1 MAHGFTDT
9 TRKGDTVAK
18 KDDEQTS
25 GSTIADLVSAIKSLP
40 QEDLRGL
47 LTAAGLAPTT
57 IGMTPD
63 LLQSLLGSMGATSA
77 AAMKEAY
84 RQQRKENPNYPEV
97 SVFNPEGK
105 FDDDGNAKPAKEVF
119 KRPTFFN
126 GVRLGGE
133 LETPEEIRLFNTF
146 TDTKL
151 ARHGRW
157 KLEIEDRGTRNERC
171 LLTIPSRTADD
182 RMENAV
188 PLPLI
193 LRELMGGADA
203 VNPETLQRQIEELKA
218 QVAKLAPAGAAA

>member
-1 MAHGFTDT
+1 MAKNDEN
-9 TRKGDTVAK
+9 KG
-18 KDDEQTS
+18 
-25 GSTIADLVSAIKSLP
+25 TIADLVAAIKDLP
-40 QEDLRGL
+40 QDDLRGL
-47 LTAAGLAPTT
+47 LTAAGIAPTT

-97 SVFNPEGK
+97 SVFNPDGK
-105 FDDDGNAKPAKEVF
+105 FDDDGNAREPKVTF

-133 LETPEEIRLFNTF
+133 LETPEEIRLFNSF

-151 ARHGRW
+151 ARDGRW
-157 KLEIEDRGTRNERC
+157 KLEIEDKGTRNERC

-193 LRELMGGADA
+193 LRELLGGADA
-203 VNPETLQRQIEELKA
+203 VNPETLQRQIDELNK
-218 QVAKLAPAGAAA
+218 KLAALTPAGAAA

>member
-1 MAHGFTDT
+1 MAK
-9 TRKGDTVAK
+9 R
-18 KDDEQTS
+18 DEN
-25 GSTIADLVSAIKSLP
+25 GEGGVNLADLVSALKSLP

-47 LTAAGLAPTT
+47 LTTAGIAPTT
-57 IGMTPD
+57 IGMTPET
-63 LLQSLLGSMGATSA
+63 LQSLLGSMGATSA
-77 AAMKEAY
+77 AAMREAY

-97 SVFNPEGK
+97 SVFNPGGK
-105 FDDDGNAKPAKEVF
+105 FDDDGNARAPKEVF

-133 LETPEEIRLFNTF
+133 LETPEEIRLFNQF

-151 ARHGRW
+151 ARDGRW
-157 KLEIEDRGTRNERC
+157 KLEIEDKGTRNERA

-193 LRELMGGADA
+193 LRELLGGADA
-203 VNPETLQRQIEELKA
+203 VNPETLTARLDEQAKQIAELKA
-218 QVAKLAPAGAAA
+218 QLAGAAA

>member
-1 MAHGFTDT
+1 M
-9 TRKGDTVAK
+9 AK
-18 KDDEQTS
+18 KDDES
-25 GSTIADLVSAIKSLP
+25 GSAVNLADLVSALKNLP

-47 LTAAGLAPTT
+47 LTTAGIAPTT
-57 IGMTPD
+57 IGMTPET
-63 LLQSLLGSMGATSA
+63 LQSLLGSMGATSA
-77 AAMKEAY
+77 AAMREAY

-105 FDDDGNAKPAKEVF
+105 FDDDGNARTPKVTF
-119 KRPTFFN
+119 RRPTFFN

-133 LETPEEIRLFNTF
+133 LETPEEIRLFNQF

-151 ARHGRW
+151 ARDGRW
-157 KLEIEDRGTRNERC
+157 KLEIEDKGTKNERA

-193 LRELMGGADA
+193 LRELLGGADA
-203 VNPETLQRQIEELKA
+203 VNPETLAARIAELER
-218 QVAKLAPAGAAA
+218 KLAERDTVAAA